1 MEGKHERFLDGD
13 QRPREKDVLAALG
26 TRAALLWTQLRAF
39 LRKNYDF
46 KPELLFYGK
55 KYGWCH
61 KYRRKSKTLCVLF
74 PEMKAFTVL
83 VTLGKKE
90 IARFEEDDSVF
101 NESTRALFTTAYQY
115 HDGKW
120 LYKRILNKGDLRD
133 VIYLI
138 QIKSGRGQI

>member
-61 KYRRKSKTLCVLF
+61 KYRRKGKTLCVLF

-90 IARFEEDDSVF
+90 IAQYEARRADF
-101 NESTRALFTTAYQY
+101 NESTCRMYGSAYQY

-120 LYKRILNKGDLRD
+120 LYKRVLNNSDLMD
-133 VIYLI
+133 VMHLI
-138 QIKSGRGQI
+138 RIKAGRA